1 MRQVFDL
8 KSWDVLMARS
18 IVPKLALSLQRL
30 QINPAAQVCA
40 TSRTNGNRRDCSGR
54 TLGTDGE
61 FKHANF
67 NIFVD
72 DTFQFVGLGS
82 GVRLVRL
89 KLLDP

>member
-40 TSRTNGNRRDCSGR
+40 TSFTDGNRRECSGR
-54 TLGTDGE
+54 TLGAEGESQTD
-61 FKHANF
+61 NF
-67 NIFVD
+67 QQICW
-72 DTFQFVGLGS
+72 VGFWRQAC
-82 GVRLVRL
+82 VFEYYWKR
-89 KLLDP
+89 